1 MQNGINEYLN
11 TFSADIQADC
21 QQLMNVLTPAT
32 GFAPKLEPY
41 NIIGFGTYRY
51 KYESG
56 REGTAPYVSFAVRK
70 AGYSVY
76 IAAGAENFPDLL
88 AQLGKFKN
96 GVSCL
101 NIKKLSDINLSI
113 LSELAKAAVAKT
125 NALFPQ

>member
-1 MQNGINEYLN
+1 MNEYLN
-11 TFSADIQADC
+11 GFSADIQADC
-21 QQLMNVLTPAT
+21 QQLITILSAAT
-32 GFAPKLEPY
+32 GFSPKLEPY
-41 NIIGFGTYRY
+41 NIIGFGTYHY

-76 IAAGAENFPDLL
+76 IAAGAEQFPDLL

-101 NIKKLSDINLSI
+101 NIKKLADINLSV

-125 NALFPQ
+125 NLLFPQ